1 MKDKKI
7 LAMFI
12 TSAVAL
18 VASVVVTLGV
28 ALTLADPVP
37 VDFATRCEFNF
48 GSVNTNDNILQ
59 DGNVLIYDD
68 AFVYSPTAA
77 IAVNNWDVNSDD
89 CDAPVYPLKNQ
100 DYGVELQVE
109 ESDAS
114 KIKVA
119 YVKVNNDTGASIDVK
134 VTAVYDKDS
143 ELGHYTDTV
152 VFDYATN
159 LFNTDADTV
168 YAVPANGE
176 AVFAVILYTDITD
189 KRDETELVFGEVQEV
204 VDIVVERI

>member
-37 VDFATRCEFNF
+37 VSFVTSCEVNF
-48 GSVNTNDNILQ
+48 GSVNTNDKVTVN
-59 DGNVLIYDD
+59 GNVITYAD
-68 AFVYSPTAA
+68 AFEYMPTGA
-77 IAVNNWDVNSDD
+77 IAVTDWDVNSDT

-100 DYGVELQVE
+100 KFGVELQVE
-109 ESDAS
+109 ETDAG

-119 YVKVNNDTGASIDVK
+119 YVKVNNDNGTSINVSLGAAFNKS
-134 VTAVYDKDS
+134 S
-143 ELGHYTDTV
+143 ELGKYTKVV

-159 LFNTDADTV
+159 LFSTNTDTV
-168 YAVPANGE
+168 YAVPANGSAE
-176 AVFAVILYTDITD
+176 FAVVVYTDITNKHD
-189 KRDETELVFGEVQEV
+189 ANELVFGEVKESV
-204 VDIVVERI
+204 SIVVKKV

>member
-59 DGNVLIYDD
+59 EGNVLTYDD

-77 IAVNNWDVNSDD
+77 IAVNNWDVNADD

-134 VTAVYDKDS
+134 VSAIFDKTS
-143 ELGHYTDTV
+143 ELGKYTSAV

-159 LFNTDADTV
+159 LFNTDADTIYV
-168 YAVPANGE
+168 VPANGE
-176 AVFAVILYTDITD
+176 AVFAVILYTDITG
-189 KRDETELVFGEVQEV
+189 KHDETELVFGEVQEV